1 VVIFPDNVFKYASSV
16 VKHLPQVRSDGP
28 VGSVEERRM
37 NSMVENVRATDA
49 LRVSN
54 DAGFELWKDKAATF
68 IDVRDFDEF
77 RQGHIEDA
85 APMPL
90 SDFEMY
96 KGFLPEK
103 LDTPIVTVCNR
114 GNQSLSGVLQFKS
127 LGYTDVRSLDGGTI
141 AWQEAGRPVSI
152 G

>member
-1 VVIFPDNVFKYASSV
+1 
-16 VKHLPQVRSDGP
+16 
-28 VGSVEERRM
+28 M

-49 LRVSN
+49 LLVSN